1 MERLTALAPRIHS
14 LESRPRLLDRSAMLT
29 AGKITY
35 LRVIG
40 VPS

>member
-14 LESRPRLLDRSAMLT
+14 PEAGLAYLDRSATLT

-35 LRVIG
+35 LRV
-40 VPS
+40 